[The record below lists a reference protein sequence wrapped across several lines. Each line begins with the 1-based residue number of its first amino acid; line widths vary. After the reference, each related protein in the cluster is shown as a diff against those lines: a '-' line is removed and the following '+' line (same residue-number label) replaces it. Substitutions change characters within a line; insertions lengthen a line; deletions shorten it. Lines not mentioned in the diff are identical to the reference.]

1 MSSLPR
7 SELIAPP
14 HQARESKPKVKKKR
28 ASDNVADRL
37 RSEIISGRL
46 PVGSRLLPE
55 RKLAEVLG
63 VSRVTVRSA
72 IATLQS
78 EQLLDVLRG
87 SGITVLDFRR
97 SSSIDIYEWLM
108 VGELQDKE
116 QQYHIFS
123 QVVQVRRSIAVPTLF
138 EAIGKVTNEFRVELR
153 RLIEGQRKLI
163 NDPEAYFLGDL
174 EISQAVARQADN
186 ILVELL
192 HNSLKRAMLAR
203 LELVLAFM
211 GNPEEH
217 FDGYS
222 IIMGLFDQGPEIAN
236 NQEIQQQ
243 ASQLIGAFEDQG
255 LLRVRKLIDD
265 LELQPVESSP
275 PGLFQKGR

>member
-116 QQYHIFS
+116 QQYNIFS
-123 QVVQVRRSIAVPTLF
+123 QVVQVRRAIAIPTLF
-138 EAIGKVTNEFRVELR
+138 EAVSKVSNEFRVELR
-153 RLIEGQRKLI
+153 RLIESQRKLI
-163 NDPEAYFLGDL
+163 SDPEAYFIGDL
-174 EISQAVARQADN
+174 EISQAIARQADN

-222 IIMGLFDQGPEIAN
+222 IIMGLFDQGREIAN

-255 LLRVRKLIDD
+255 LLRVRKLIDE

>member
-123 QVVQVRRSIAVPTLF
+123 QVVQVRRAIAVPTLF

>member
-28 ASDNVADRL
+28 ASDTVADRL

-116 QQYHIFS
+116 QQYNIFT
-123 QVVQVRRSIAVPTLF
+123 QVVEVRRNIAVPTLF
-138 EAIGKVTNEFRVELR
+138 EAVGKVSDEFRVELR
-153 RLIEGQRKLI
+153 RLIENQRKLI
-163 NDPEAYFLGDL
+163 GDPEAYFLGDL
-174 EISQAVARQADN
+174 EISQAIARQANN

-203 LELVLAFM
+203 MDLVLAFM
-211 GNPEEH
+211 GDPAEH

-222 IIMGLFDQGPEIAN
+222 IVMGLFDQGPNIAN
-236 NQEIQQQ
+236 NPEIRQQ
-243 ASQLIGAFEDQG
+243 AVELISAFEAQG
-255 LLRVRKLIDD
+255 LMRVRKLID
-265 LELQPVESSP
+265 ELAHERVEPSP